1 VRVEFSFLH
10 DEETLK
16 SALQDLLECSGQ
28 LLKKYFSSKELTR
41 AVKARESISVPLDF
55 VNHLRINPEFSGP
68 LPKILKDTKD
78 YLVVH
83 KPPFLHC
90 HPLCYSDKDTILNFL
105 VKENKSDVLKVNPEN
120 YDRGLL
126 FRLDYETSG
135 VLVLAKNQKLL
146 ERLRRD
152 FTQMKSK
159 YYWAI
164 VDGDFDREGR
174 HAHYFRATG
183 VKGHKQVV
191 TDSQKPDSTEGVLKV
206 KKVLGKEGKSLLLV
220 KLETGLRHQIRAQLS
235 HLGFPILGDELYG
248 GMKDQRVYL
257 HALKYEWE
265 AEAEAE
271 DSEAELFDRF
281 FDLNSALQMSHDMFG
296 SF

>member
-1 VRVEFSFLH
+1 
-10 DEETLK
+10 
-16 SALQDLLECSGQ
+16 
-28 LLKKYFSSKELTR
+28 
-41 AVKARESISVPLDF
+41 
-55 VNHLRINPEFSGP
+55 
-68 LPKILKDTKD
+68 
-78 YLVVH
+78 
-83 KPPFLHC
+83 
-90 HPLCYSDKDTILNFL
+90 
-105 VKENKSDVLKVNPEN
+105 
-120 YDRGLL
+120 
-126 FRLDYETSG
+126 
-135 VLVLAKNQKLL
+135 
-146 ERLRRD
+146 
-152 FTQMKSK
+152 
-159 YYWAI
+159 
-164 VDGDFDREGR
+164 
-174 HAHYFRATG
+174 
-183 VKGHKQVV
+183 V